1 MIEKCSSAFFIWWG
15 FLRYIFTLIFDFWF
29 IDLAFK
35 CKVNLHFQYY
45 LICPQMDNTYSLK
58 MRKQIFLDIHIYSC
72 FLMDVQEI
80 QTCMEA
86 GGIFCIIRTA
96 RVFLQPETCWNNSS
110 WLRRKSR
117 TGSFGLCMGCHFAHH
132 IKKKKDASVFSDSLT
147 LSPCSAVSALPVM
160 SISTNITGVCSFAA
174 NLPHSF
180 INATLMA
187 VPAIMTCTSRGW
199 CPLKAW
205 VDYLSLKESFSIL
218 SKLACSQQQSTKA
231 YHRQHTPSHDSA
243 L

>member
-80 QTCMEA
+80 QTCVEA

-96 RVFLQPETCWNNSS
+96 RVFLQPEACWNNSS
-110 WLRRKSR
+110 WLRRKGR

-132 IKKKKDASVFSDSLT
+132 IKKKVKER
-147 LSPCSAVSALPVM
+147 C
-160 SISTNITGVCSFAA
+160 VCFQWQ
-174 NLPHSF
+174 PHS
-180 INATLMA
+180 
-187 VPAIMTCTSRGW
+187 
-199 CPLKAW
+199 
-205 VDYLSLKESFSIL
+205 LSLL
-218 SKLACSQQQSTKA
+218 SCVS
-231 YHRQHTPSHDSA
+231 SA
-243 L
+243 SNEHKH